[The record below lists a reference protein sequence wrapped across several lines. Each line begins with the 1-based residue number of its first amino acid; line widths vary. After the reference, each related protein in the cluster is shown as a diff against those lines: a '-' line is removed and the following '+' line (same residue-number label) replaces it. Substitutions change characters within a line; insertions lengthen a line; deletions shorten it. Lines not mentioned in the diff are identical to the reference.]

1 MAISHI
7 VFNKLA
13 CSSSWYLQAG
23 LCDAAHHN
31 GDRGHM
37 IVDDY
42 ACDFGDD
49 DGFGEY
55 GSRYLGIGGEMAKL
69 YHLCRLDHHNI
80 IVMAMVIIMILL

>member
-1 MAISHI
+1 MAISHM

-13 CSSSWYLQAG
+13 CSSSWYLQPG
-23 LCDAAHHN
+23 LCDAAYHN
-31 GDRGHM
+31 DDPGHM
-37 IVDDY
+37 IVDDDD
-42 ACDFGDD
+42 DFCDD

-80 IVMAMVIIMILL
+80 IVMAMVIIIISL

>member
-1 MAISHI
+1 M

-37 IVDDY
+37 LMMMIVF
-42 ACDFGDD
+42 CDD

-80 IVMAMVIIMILL
+80 IVMAMVIIVISL

>member
-1 MAISHI
+1 M

-23 LCDAAHHN
+23 LCDAAYHN
-31 GDRGHM
+31 GDRGDM
-37 IVDDY
+37 IVDD
-42 ACDFGDD
+42 DFGDD

-80 IVMAMVIIMILL
+80 IVMAMVIIVILL

>member
-1 MAISHI
+1 M

-13 CSSSWYLQAG
+13 CSSSWYLQGG
-23 LCDAAHHN
+23 LCNAAHHN
-31 GDRGHM
+31 GDWGHILMMM
-37 IVDDY
+37 I
-42 ACDFGDD
+42 DFFVDD

-80 IVMAMVIIMILL
+80 IVMAMVIIVISL

>member
-1 MAISHI
+1 M
-7 VFNKLA
+7 FNKLA

-31 GDRGHM
+31 DDRGPM
-37 IVDDY
+37 IVV
-42 ACDFGDD
+42 DD
-49 DGFGEY
+49 DDFGEY

-80 IVMAMVIIMILL
+80 IVMAMVIIVISL

>member
-1 MAISHI
+1 M
-7 VFNKLA
+7 FNKLA

-31 GDRGHM
+31 GGRGDM
-37 IVDDY
+37 IVDGD

-80 IVMAMVIIMILL
+80 IVMAMVIIVISL